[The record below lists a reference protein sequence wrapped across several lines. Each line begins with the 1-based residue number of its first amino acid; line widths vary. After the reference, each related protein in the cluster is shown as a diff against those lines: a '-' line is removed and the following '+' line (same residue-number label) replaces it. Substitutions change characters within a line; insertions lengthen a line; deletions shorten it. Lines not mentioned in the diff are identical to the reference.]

1 MKSSVLLLNAD
12 YSPLCLISWQ
22 KAVKLICK
30 AKVEIIKTSKK
41 VIHNFEKTMEILI
54 PEVIRLMKYV
64 RNLWKVR
71 VPFNKR
77 NISIRDNFTCVYCG
91 KRIETSNISIDH
103 VIPKSKGGKSD
114 FNNCVLA
121 CIPCNNKKNNR
132 SCSEAK
138 MYPKHQPFTPTIQ
151 EFMTLT
157 VKNAGLGHVLKELGL

>member
-77 NISIRDNFTCVYCG
+77 HITIRDDNTCQYCG
-91 KRIETSNISIDH
+91 KEIKHGGSIDH
-103 VIPKSKGGKSD
+103 VIPKSKGGKSNFD
-114 FNNCVLA
+114 NCVLA
-121 CIPCNNKKNNR
+121 CVPCNNKKDNR
-132 SCSEAK
+132 LPSEAK
-138 MYPKHQPFTPTIQ
+138 MFLRKQPHTPTVN
-151 EFMTLT
+151 EFIL
-157 VKNAGLGHVLKELGL
+157 KAIKSAGLVDVLTELGII

>member
-1 MKSSVLLLNAD
+1 MKSTVLLLNAD

-41 VIHNFEKTMEILI
+41 VIHNFEKTLEIFI

-77 NISIRDNFTCVYCG
+77 HITIRDDNTCQYCG
-91 KRIETSNISIDH
+91 KEIKHGGSIDH
-103 VIPKSKGGKSD
+103 VIPKSKGGKSNFD
-114 FNNCVLA
+114 NCVLA
-121 CIPCNNKKNNR
+121 CVPCNNKKDNR

-157 VKNAGLGHVLKELGL
+157 VKNAGLGHVLKEIGL